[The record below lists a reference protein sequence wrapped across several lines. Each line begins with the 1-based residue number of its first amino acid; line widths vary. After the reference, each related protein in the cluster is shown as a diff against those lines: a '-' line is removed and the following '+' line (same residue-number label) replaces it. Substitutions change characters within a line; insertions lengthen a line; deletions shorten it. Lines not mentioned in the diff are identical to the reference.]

1 MIMHARMNERTNEC
15 MVHLC
20 YQKTAGAMEPETY
33 QVNAV
38 IVCPD
43 TKQEIHVAMVGAAVK
58 PQVRTSA
65 CTAIYMR
72 MLLRTCLL
80 AAPANLDSLVVHSC
94 TMSFFTTPLTCNH
107 NFNIIS
113 NTNHVCVR
121 SCMYQKR
128 F

>member
-43 TKQEIHVAMVGAAVK
+43 TKQEIHVAMIGAAVK
-58 PQVRTSA
+58 PQVRTLA

-72 MLLRTCLL
+72 MILRTCLL
-80 AAPANLDSLVVHSC
+80 ALVFLPIWTRWLCIAVPCRSSPRH
-94 TMSFFTTPLTCNH
+94 LLA
-107 NFNIIS
+107 IIL
-113 NTNHVCVR
+113 
-121 SCMYQKR
+121 
-128 F
+128 